1 MADAVPHGQRVF
13 NIWTYDRNAPALPVL
28 ILHTGDPEPSLK
40 ERFGSYA
47 EQIAVAAGLEAG
59 EVEVVPV
66 HEGARPRAPQYYRAA
81 LITGSPAMVTDREP
95 WSEDTAAWLRE
106 AAAAGLPMFGVCYGH
121 QLLAH
126 ALGGKV
132 GYNPT
137 GSELGTQTV
146 ELLPPAAG
154 DQLLDGLPASF
165 PAQMLHAQT
174 VLQPPPG
181 AAVLARSDQDPHQM
195 FRVGPNVFSTQF
207 HPEFGP
213 DFVRAHLE
221 RYQRKYMAENL
232 DVPGLA
238 ANVRATPVA
247 GGLLRRFLDLCA
259 RRQPSAISGVRGG
272 RALAPFLQRAI
283 ARARAPPHEPS
294 RRPSAPARRR
304 RRAPCRALEAEQ
316 PPDLNTLAEQA
327 GMSRFH
333 FHRVFKAA
341 TGVTPKAYATAL
353 RASRARQ
360 QLRESASVTDAMY
373 DAGFNSSGRFYEAA
387 PAMLA

>member
-1 MADAVPHGQRVF
+1 
-13 NIWTYDRNAPALPVL
+13 
-28 ILHTGDPEPSLK
+28 
-40 ERFGSYA
+40 
-47 EQIAVAAGLEAG
+47 
-59 EVEVVPV
+59 
-66 HEGARPRAPQYYRAA
+66 
-81 LITGSPAMVTDREP
+81 
-95 WSEDTAAWLRE
+95 
-106 AAAAGLPMFGVCYGH
+106 MFGVCYGH

-213 DFVRAHLE
+213 DFVRAHGTLPA
-221 RYQRKYMAENL
+221 QVHGGK
-232 DVPGLA
+232 PGRARPA

-247 GGLLRRFLDLCA
+247 GGAAPLPGSLR
-259 RRQPSAISGVRGG
+259 
-272 RALAPFLQRAI
+272 
-283 ARARAPPHEPS
+283 
-294 RRPSAPARRR
+294 PA
-304 RRAPCRALEAEQ
+304 
-316 PPDLNTLAEQA
+316 
-327 GMSRFH
+327 
-333 FHRVFKAA
+333 
-341 TGVTPKAYATAL
+341 
-353 RASRARQ
+353 ASRPQ
-360 QLRESASVTDAMY
+360 
-373 DAGFNSSGRFYEAA
+373 
-387 PAMLA
+387 

>member
-1 MADAVPHGQRVF
+1 M
-13 NIWTYDRNAPALPVL
+13 
-28 ILHTGDPEPSLK
+28 
-40 ERFGSYA
+40 
-47 EQIAVAAGLEAG
+47 
-59 EVEVVPV
+59 
-66 HEGARPRAPQYYRAA
+66 
-81 LITGSPAMVTDREP
+81 
-95 WSEDTAAWLRE
+95 
-106 AAAAGLPMFGVCYGH
+106 
-121 QLLAH
+121 
-126 ALGGKV
+126 
-132 GYNPT
+132 
-137 GSELGTQTV
+137 

-259 RRQPSAISGVRGG
+259 
-272 RALAPFLQRAI
+272 
-283 ARARAPPHEPS
+283 
-294 RRPSAPARRR
+294 PA
-304 RRAPCRALEAEQ
+304 
-316 PPDLNTLAEQA
+316 
-327 GMSRFH
+327 
-333 FHRVFKAA
+333 
-341 TGVTPKAYATAL
+341 
-353 RASRARQ
+353 ASRPQ
-360 QLRESASVTDAMY
+360 
-373 DAGFNSSGRFYEAA
+373 
-387 PAMLA
+387 

>member
-1 MADAVPHGQRVF
+1 
-13 NIWTYDRNAPALPVL
+13 
-28 ILHTGDPEPSLK
+28 
-40 ERFGSYA
+40 
-47 EQIAVAAGLEAG
+47 
-59 EVEVVPV
+59 
-66 HEGARPRAPQYYRAA
+66 
-81 LITGSPAMVTDREP
+81 
-95 WSEDTAAWLRE
+95 
-106 AAAAGLPMFGVCYGH
+106 MFGVCYGH

-181 AAVLARSDQDPHQM
+181 AAVARSDQDPHQM

-238 ANVRATPVA
+238 ANARHA
-247 GGLLRRFLDLCA
+247 GRRRLLRRFLDLCA
-259 RRQPSAISGVRGG
+259 
-272 RALAPFLQRAI
+272 
-283 ARARAPPHEPS
+283 
-294 RRPSAPARRR
+294 PA
-304 RRAPCRALEAEQ
+304 
-316 PPDLNTLAEQA
+316 
-327 GMSRFH
+327 
-333 FHRVFKAA
+333 
-341 TGVTPKAYATAL
+341 
-353 RASRARQ
+353 ASRPQ
-360 QLRESASVTDAMY
+360 
-373 DAGFNSSGRFYEAA
+373 
-387 PAMLA
+387 